1 MYNLLY
7 KEFRLTIHPF
17 YYVLPVFFGALMLI
31 PQWIFFLVP
40 LYFCFITVPQIF
52 SLYKSNNDL
61 EFSIMLPVRKSDIVK
76 TRILSIVIL
85 ELFQIAFALFFA
97 LIHRALYKFDNFA
110 FDLNAAYFGLVFVM
124 FALYNIILFPM
135 FYKTA
140 FKFGAAVIVSTVAA
154 IGFAFSAEMLVIFNE
169 KFRMI
174 AEGKTGSQL
183 IILAAGM
190 LLFVSAGM
198 LTYKIS
204 VNRFEKVDV

>member
-7 KEFRLTIHPF
+7 KEFKLTIHPF

-61 EFSIMLPVRKSDIVK
+61 EFSIILPVRKSDIVK
-76 TRILSIVIL
+76 TRILSIAIL
-85 ELFQIAFALFFA
+85 ELFQIACALFFA
-97 LIHRALYKFDNFA
+97 LIHRSLYKYANFA
-110 FDLNAAYFGLVFVM
+110 FDLNAAFFGLVFVM

-154 IGFAFSAEMLVIFNE
+154 IGFAFIAEMLVIFNE
-169 KFRMI
+169 SFKNI
-174 AEGKTGSQL
+174 VEGKLGPQI

-190 LLFVSAGM
+190 VLFVLGAM
-198 LTYKIS
+198 LAYKIS
-204 VNRFEKVDV
+204 VKSFEKVDV

>member
-7 KEFRLTIHPF
+7 KEFRLAIHPF
-17 YYVLPVFFGALMLI
+17 YYILPVLIGALMLI

-40 LYFCFITVPQIF
+40 LYFCFISAPQLF
-52 SLYKSNNDL
+52 ALYKSNNDL
-61 EFSIMLPVRKSDIVK
+61 EFSLMLPVRKSDIIK
-76 TRILSIVIL
+76 ARILSIIIL
-85 ELFQIAFALFFA
+85 EVFQIACSLLFA

-140 FKFGAAVIVSTVAA
+140 FRFGAAVIVATAAA

-169 KFRMI
+169 RFRMI
-174 AEGKTGSQL
+174 VEGKVSSQL

-190 LLFVSAGM
+190 VLFVLAGM
-198 LTYKIS
+198 LAYKIS
-204 VNRFEKVDV
+204 IKRFEKVDV

>member
-1 MYNLLY
+1 MNNLLY
-7 KEFRLTIHPF
+7 KEFKLTIHPF

-61 EFSIMLPVRKSDIVK
+61 EFSIMMPVRKSDIVK
-76 TRILSIVIL
+76 ARILSIIIL
-85 ELFQIAFALFFA
+85 ELFQIACSLLFA
-97 LIHRALYKFDNFA
+97 LIHRSLYKIDNFA

-140 FKFGAAVIVSTVAA
+140 FQFGAAVIVSTVAA
-154 IGFAFSAEMLVIFNE
+154 IGFAFAAEMLVMFNE
-169 KFRMI
+169 RFRNVV
-174 AEGKTGSQL
+174 EGKPGPQV
-183 IILAAGM
+183 IILAAGIV
-190 LLFVSAGM
+190 LFVLGAM

-204 VNRFEKVDV
+204 VKSFEKVDV